1 MNISERSFF
10 SLRVQIIFN
19 EKIAFRVIRKTLS
32 AFISGSSH
40 IIRKLWPKT
49 ICPVQHLFWFLR
61 QFEKQHDYIFKK
73 RQKYPEEEMNRI
85 GGLIIEVRGV
95 ILPNIPF
102 CKRVFIPC
110 RISCFFK
117 EVKECVFSFI
127 SKQEAGSEVK
137 HNLKDIIPSAKRH
150 IMWGY
155 QIAF

>member
-1 MNISERSFF
+1 
-10 SLRVQIIFN
+10 
-19 EKIAFRVIRKTLS
+19 
-32 AFISGSSH
+32 
-40 IIRKLWPKT
+40 
-49 ICPVQHLFWFLR
+49 
-61 QFEKQHDYIFKK
+61 
-73 RQKYPEEEMNRI
+73 MNRI

-102 CKRVFIPC
+102 RKRVFIPC